1 MGRVSRG
8 PGHPTFRRHADL
20 TGLISLAERN
30 DLTTLVSA
38 ITDKMHNDI
47 SCIFDSP
54 PVTPVLDHHDHHHWL
69 SLALFKCAIADSDNK
84 PSPELSGDGS
94 KAFAK
99 AHKIVVK
106 EEAEAM
112 TPQLRELKK
121 EAILFF
127 RKWQTALL
135 QRTREIHITDSTAPQ
150 GNPRPRGARGRG
162 ARPGIG
168 RGGLTLA
175 TGPPRAPS
183 TAMDEELAKR
193 FSPIPNTLWQ
203 LSIDKRRLL
212 LHLVIL
218 LVLSLQDYGANAR
231 ILLLNLT
238 SSLNLSLELYHK
250 DELRVSHAL
259 AKAALEFA
267 ASQQFYERPNDKTTS
282 RRWKASLAAG
292 SPHNAGLAGRLRS
305 DGIGD
310 MQHGPGLGPAAVA
323 ALLGSMAEH
332 GHLLSNLFG
341 ISPVRPLSKM
351 VDNCC
356 RDIQDFALLRLHDD
370 AHAEYRVASEMP
382 AADRRLRVT
391 LAMSGCLSQD
401 KDVTTL
407 WKCLG
412 RDAET
417 YVVQWEVDALV
428 QLGGALETVIKS
440 TAWTGA
446 KKEIA
451 ARTSRAPPSETC
463 AGSLLLKPEP
473 VFSSLMD
480 FCWPS
485 HLLKISKLIDIP
497 WSTGIVRAEKAG
509 ALLADAIV
517 RHKFQGERSVSLIGY
532 SLGARAIY
540 TCLMVLA
547 ERRQFGL
554 IDSVVMMGTPAPSE
568 SRVWLTLKSVVSG
581 RLVNVYSEQDFLLGF
596 MYRTSNVHFG
606 LAGLQEVQG
615 AYGVENHC
623 VGELPRGHVDYHS
636 FAGRILQDIGWEG
649 VAPRPPSPPSPPEQQ
664 QQQKQST
671 TTTTTTTTK
680 KSAKQTRSQ
689 KKPVARRNKPIR

>member
-8 PGHPTFRRHADL
+8 SGHPTFRRHTDL

-69 SLALFKCAIADSDNK
+69 SLALFKCAIVESDAK
-84 PSPELSGDGS
+84 SSPQISGDGS

-121 EAILFF
+121 EALLFF

-135 QRTREIHITDSTAPQ
+135 QRTREIHITDPTAPQ

-162 ARPGIG
+162 VRPGVRPGIG

-183 TAMDEELAKR
+183 TVMDEELAKR
-193 FSPIPNTLWQ
+193 FSPIPNTLWL
-203 LSIDKRRLL
+203 LSVDKRRLL

-218 LVLSLQDYGANAR
+218 LVLSLQDFGANAR

-238 SSLNLSLELYHK
+238 SSLNLSLELYHT

-259 AKAALEFA
+259 AKAALDFA

-282 RRWKASLAAG
+282 RRWKAGLAAA
-292 SPHNAGLAGRLRS
+292 SPPNAGLAGRLRS

-323 ALLGSMAEH
+323 GLLGSMAEH

-356 RDIQDFALLRLHDD
+356 RDIQDFALIRLHDD
-370 AHAEYRVASEMP
+370 AHSEYRVASEMP
-382 AADRRLRVT
+382 AVDRRLRVT
-391 LAMSGCLSQD
+391 LAMNGCLSQD
-401 KDVTTL
+401 KDVTTQ

-440 TAWTGA
+440 TAWRSA

-451 ARTSRAPPSETC
+451 ARTSRAPLTKTY
-463 AGSLLLKPEP
+463 AASLMLNPEP

-485 HLLKISKLIDIP
+485 HLLKVSKLIDIP

-532 SLGARAIY
+532 SLGSRAIY

-606 LAGLQEVQG
+606 VAGLQEVQG

-649 VAPRPPSPPSPPEQQ
+649 VAPRPQPPSSSQQ
-664 QQQKQST
+664 EPKQQPT
-671 TTTTTTTTK
+671 TTKKKK

-689 KKPVARRNKPIR
+689 KQPVARRNKPIG

>member
-8 PGHPTFRRHADL
+8 SGHPTFRRHADL

-54 PVTPVLDHHDHHHWL
+54 PVTPVLAQHDHHHWL
-69 SLALFKCAIADSDNK
+69 SLALFKCAISDADTKS
-84 PSPELSGDGS
+84 SPHLSGDGS
-94 KAFAK
+94 KAFVE

-112 TPQLRELKK
+112 TPQLQELKK
-121 EAILFF
+121 EALLFF
-127 RKWQTALL
+127 RKWQTAII
-135 QRTREIHITDSTAPQ
+135 QRTREIHITDPAAPQ
-150 GNPRPRGARGRG
+150 GHPRSRGGRGRG
-162 ARPGIG
+162 GRPAIG

-183 TAMDEELAKR
+183 PVMDEELAKK
-193 FSPIPNTLWQ
+193 FSPIPNTLWL
-203 LSIDKRRLL
+203 LSVDKRRLM

-218 LVLSLQDYGANAR
+218 LVLSLQDFGANAR

-250 DELRVSHAL
+250 DELCVSHAL

-267 ASQQFYERPNDKTTS
+267 ASQQFYEKPNEKSAS
-282 RRWKASLAAG
+282 RRWKTGLAAAS
-292 SPHNAGLAGRLRS
+292 SPTAGLAGRLRS

-323 ALLGSMAEH
+323 GLLGPMAEH

-351 VDNCC
+351 VDNWC
-356 RDIQDFALLRLHDD
+356 RDIQDFALIRLHDE
-370 AHAEYRVASEMP
+370 AHSEYRVASETP

-401 KDVTTL
+401 KDVVTP

-417 YVVQWEVDALV
+417 YVVHWEVDALV

-440 TAWTGA
+440 TAWRSA

-451 ARTSRAPPSETC
+451 ARTSREPLT
-463 AGSLLLKPEP
+463 KPHAARQMLNP
-473 VFSSLMD
+473 DAVFSSLME

-485 HLLKISKLIDIP
+485 HLLKVSKLIDIP
-497 WSTGIVRAEKAG
+497 WGTGIVRAEKAG

-517 RHKFQGERSVSLIGY
+517 RHKFQGERSVSLVGY
-532 SLGARAIY
+532 SLGSRAIY

-606 LAGLQEVQG
+606 VAGLQEVQG

-649 VAPRPPSPPSPPEQQ
+649 VAPRPPPPPPPPPPQQ
-664 QQQKQST
+664 QQQQQQPM
-671 TTTTTTTTK
+671 TTK
-680 KSAKQTRSQ
+680 KRSARQTRSQ
-689 KKPVARRNKPIR
+689 RKPVARRNKPIR